1 MGKIQVK
8 PWIVNIAKKLLI
20 ELSNVPQMCLK
31 LLQKEQFKKT
41 VEAACDLISNRMYDK
56 ITKVWKDSHN
66 NNSETIRN
74 EDDKEICNETYIFLE
89 ERQ

>member
-1 MGKIQVK
+1 MGKMQVK

-56 ITKVWKDSHN
+56 ITKFEKIHIT
-66 NNSETIRN
+66 TIR
-74 EDDKEICNETYIFLE
+74 KQLE
-89 ERQ
+89 MRMIKKYVTKRIYF